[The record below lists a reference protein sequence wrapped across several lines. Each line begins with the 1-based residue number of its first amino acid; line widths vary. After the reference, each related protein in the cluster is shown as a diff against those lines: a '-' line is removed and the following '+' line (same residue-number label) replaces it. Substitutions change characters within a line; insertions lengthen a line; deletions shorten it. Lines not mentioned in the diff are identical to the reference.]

1 MIMKTKTLILLFT
14 ILFSN
19 LVFAQFSLEKFLDEP
34 FYLNY
39 KTVKSKLK
47 GKELIETTI
56 LKYKSVVYYDFI
68 NPVSIQVGYMF
79 DSDDSQIGKVI
90 MNGKENENDSEKL
103 FEILLAALEKKF
115 SKNYSKADLGNMT
128 MINWKGLKDLSV
140 ILSRQGNK
148 TMLTIVKK

>member
-1 MIMKTKTLILLFT
+1 MKTKILVLSLILLFAGS
-14 ILFSN
+14 L
-19 LVFAQFSLEKFLDEP
+19 FAQFSLEKFLDEP
-34 FYLNY
+34 FDFNY
-39 KTVKSKLK
+39 KTIKSKLK

-68 NPVSIQVGYMF
+68 DPVSVQVGYMF
-79 DSDDSQIGKVI
+79 DNDNSQIGKVI
-90 MNGKENENDSEKL
+90 INGKESEKDAEKL
-103 FEILLAALEKKF
+103 FEILLEALEKKF

-140 ILSRQGNK
+140 ILSRQVNK

>member
-1 MIMKTKTLILLFT
+1 MKTKTLILLIT

-19 LVFAQFSLEKFLDEP
+19 LLFAQFSLEKFLDEP
-34 FYLNY
+34 FDLNY

-56 LKYKSVVYYDFI
+56 LKYKSVVYYDFLD
-68 NPVSIQVGYMF
+68 PVSIQVGYMF
-79 DSDDSQIGKVI
+79 DADNSQVGKVI
-90 MNGKENENDSEKL
+90 LNGRENEKDSEKL

-140 ILSRQGNK
+140 TTGK
-148 TMLTIVKK
+148 